1 MSSLEKVLE
10 IIKAVFYMPLYFSKI
25 YQRSEDLARLEKKLD
40 YFSIRLNEK
49 EQIASDLLSF
59 AIKIEQKLEN
69 QFLQFESLLAIY
81 RVLPNLKL
89 LPPTRGWAGSP
100 DFLAKIT
107 EVILKEKP
115 SFVFEVSS
123 GVSTIIIGLALKL
136 NNHGEVMS
144 IDHESQYAK
153 VTEENVGLNEIK
165 HVSTIQHCP
174 IVDYNSIEQGYKWYE
189 TKNLNLTKKINLL
202 VIDGPPRTT
211 QVLARYPA
219 IPLLHKYFADKTFIL
234 LDDSNRNDEIII
246 VQKWILFLESSN
258 YKVLIHRFNNFE
270 KGLVILEVY
279 RL

>member
-25 YQRSEDLARLEKKLD
+25 YQRSEDLARSEKELD
-40 YFSIRLNEK
+40 SFAIRLNEK
-49 EQIASDLLSF
+49 EQIASDILSF
-59 AIKIEQKLEN
+59 ATKIEQRFET

-81 RVLPNLKL
+81 RALPNLKL

-115 SFVFEVSS
+115 GFVFEVSS

-144 IDHESQYAK
+144 IDHESQYARI
-153 VTEENVGLNEIK
+153 TEENVGLNEIK
-165 HVSTIQHCP
+165 NVSTIQHCP
-174 IVDYNSIEQGYKWYE
+174 IVDYTSIEQGYKWYE

>member
-1 MSSLEKVLE
+1 MKSLKKAFE
-10 IIKAVFYMPLYFSKI
+10 IIKAIFYMPLYISKV
-25 YQRSEDLARLEKKLD
+25 YKRSEDLVRIEKKL
-40 YFSIRLNEK
+40 YSFAVRLNEK
-49 EQIASDLLSF
+49 EESASDLLNL
-59 AIKIEQKLEN
+59 AIKIEQGFEN
-69 QFLQFESLLAIY
+69 QFLQFESLLAVY
-81 RVLPNLKL
+81 RALPDLKL

-136 NNHGEVMS
+136 NNYGEVMS

-153 VTEENVGLNEIK
+153 VTEENIDLNEIK

-174 IVDYNSIEQGYKWYE
+174 IVDYSSIESGYKWYE
-189 TKNLNLTKKINLL
+189 TKNLNIAKKIDLL

-219 IPLLHKYFADKTFIL
+219 IPLLHKHFADKTLIL
-234 LDDSNRNDEIII
+234 LDDSNRKDEIII